1 MYEGSTI
8 RFWKRAQL
16 AASHISAFHAYDRS
30 RLTALADYK
39 IPSVLRNLGILRYEA
54 SLADR
59 VDHHVEIKSGSL
71 EELEI
76 RAHQIA
82 AINRATKVLQENIL
96 SATAIQLNDVFWLM
110 GRKKSPNDKPHHR
123 TKTIW
128 Y

>member
-1 MYEGSTI
+1 M
-8 RFWKRAQL
+8 
-16 AASHISAFHAYDRS
+16 DRS

-39 IPSVLRNLGILRYEA
+39 IPSVLRNLGILRYEE
-54 SLADR
+54 SLANR
-59 VDHHVEIKSGSL
+59 TDHRVEIKSGSR

-82 AINRATKVLQENIL
+82 AIDRATKLLQESIP

-110 GRKKSPNDKPHHR
+110 GRKKSPNNKSHHR